1 MESKVCLAELRVRA
15 VCSERASTE
24 TGARFALKC
33 CVMKG
38 SGGRKEKEN

>member
-15 VCSERASTE
+15 VCSERMSTE
-24 TGARFALKC
+24 TGARSALKY